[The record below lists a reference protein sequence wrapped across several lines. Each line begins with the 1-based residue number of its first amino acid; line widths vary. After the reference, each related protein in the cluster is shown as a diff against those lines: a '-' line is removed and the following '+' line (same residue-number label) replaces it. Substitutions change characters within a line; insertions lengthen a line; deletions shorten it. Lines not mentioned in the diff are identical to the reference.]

1 MTNVSM
7 SFGDREKLLRDYVSG
22 RVSVLQ
28 RRYREQ
34 DADARA
40 ALAELRRGVGGAP
53 GTDPLLWKLT
63 VDGFPAEL
71 NAPETLTRAEHD
83 GAATVWERAA
93 FDAITLFALHQ
104 QSRTSAMH
112 RAGIGLGAAVRVLG
126 TRAGS
131 EDAVRARFHA
141 LGTAQDHPAR
151 LIHLRGLI
159 TQCRAFDI
167 ALDYGRLAVDLG
179 RLDRNTYA
187 DRVLLAWARDL
198 HRRPREATADTP
210 ETGEKR

>member
-1 MTNVSM
+1 MTNASK
-7 SFGDREKLLRDYVSG
+7 SFGEREKLLRDHVDR

-28 RRYREQ
+28 KQYRAQ

-63 VDGFPAEL
+63 IDGLPAEL
-71 NAPETLTRAEHD
+71 NAPETLTRAERD

-104 QSRTSAMH
+104 QSRTGAMH
-112 RAGIGLGAAVRVLG
+112 RAGVGLGAAVRALG
-126 TRAGS
+126 AEAGS
-131 EDAVRARFHA
+131 EQAVRTRFHA

-159 TQCRAFDI
+159 TQCRAFDV
-167 ALDYGRLAVDLG
+167 ALDYGKLSVDLG

-187 DRVLLAWARDL
+187 DRVLLAWARDF
-198 HRRPREATADTP
+198 HRKAPEAAAGTP
-210 ETGEKR
+210 ETGAK